1 MLVVICGMHRSG
13 STLVAQLVRG
23 LLDQQPLPVTISDN
37 GLGDTPDEMQAR
49 ANDPAHIWL
58 VKVHQQAKRFRDGLP
73 DEGAQYFY
81 TYRDLR
87 DALASAWRKNR
98 YTQGHPQRSPEALRA
113 FLKAQLKSGRI
124 FEARRHLWSGRY
136 EEFVHD
142 LPGLT
147 LQLAEALKVPTT
159 PDLVERLVEE
169 AQPDRQRERVRQLGE
184 GNHDVRTSSFI
195 TSNHITD
202 GRSGAWKDTLTVQEA
217 ELAERMARPWLKAR
231 GYPLCF
237 RKR

>member
-23 LLDQQPLPVTISDN
+23 LLETQPLPVSISDN
-37 GLGDTPDEMQAR
+37 GLGATPEEMQAR
-49 ANDPAHIWL
+49 AADPNHIWL
-58 VKVHQQAKRFRDGLP
+58 AKVHQQAKRFRDGLP
-73 DEGAQYFY
+73 DEGALYFY

-98 YTQGHPQRSPEALRA
+98 YVIGHPKRTPEELRA
-113 FLKAQLKSGRI
+113 FVKAQLKSGNI
-124 FEARRHLWSGRY
+124 FEARQNLWRGRY
-136 EEFVHD
+136 EDFVED
-142 LPGLT
+142 LVGLT
-147 LQLAEALKVPTT
+147 EQLAHTLQVPTT
-159 PDLVERLVEE
+159 PELVERLVAE
-169 AQPDRQRERVRQLGE
+169 AQPDKQRERVRQLSE
-184 GNHDVRTSSFI
+184 GNQEVRSTSFI

-202 GRSGAWKDTLTVQEA
+202 GRSGAWKETLTVQEA
-217 ELAERMARPWLKAR
+217 ELAERMARPWLKQR

>member
-23 LLDQQPLPVTISDN
+23 LLETQSLSVSISDN
-37 GLGDTPDEMQAR
+37 GLGATPEDMRAR
-49 ANDPAHIWL
+49 AADSDHIWL
-58 VKVHQQAKRFRDGLP
+58 AKVHQQARRFRDGLP
-73 DEGAQYFY
+73 DDGALYFY

-98 YTQGHPQRSPEALRA
+98 YPIGHPQRSPDALRA
-113 FLKAQLKSGRI
+113 FVKAQLKSGRT
-124 FEARRHLWSGRY
+124 FEARKNLWSGRY
-136 EEFVHD
+136 EDFVGD
-142 LPGLT
+142 LAALT
-147 LQLAEALKVPTT
+147 EQLARKLQVSPT
-159 PDLVERLVEE
+159 PELVQRLVAE
-169 AQPDRQRERVRQLGE
+169 AQPDRQRERVRQLSE
-184 GNHDVRTSSFI
+184 GNQEVRASSFI

-202 GRSGAWKDTLTVQEA
+202 GRFGAWKETLTVQEA
-217 ELAERMARPWLKAR
+217 ELAERIARPWLKER